1 MKKMS
6 KKELLKLLASCTY
19 MARALKSTEY
29 GQEMSPIWFHSIA
42 MLFCVTTTEWHINT
56 VDMKK
61 VQKSIID
68 LYNELNEEYIK
79 L

>member
-6 KKELLKLLASCTY
+6 KTELLKMLNSCTC
-19 MARALKSTEY
+19 MARLLRRTNY
-29 GQEMSPIWFHSIA
+29 GQEMSRVWFHSIA
-42 MLFCVTTTEWHINT
+42 MLFCVVTTDWHSNA

-68 LYNELNEEYIK
+68 LYNELNAEYIK